1 VARLERME
9 RPGLAY
15 WSSRLLAGRRKK
27 GDRIAVVL
35 PLAGRTKRKGM
46 PQLGF
51 GGWKIER
58 VCLLCLVAL
67 TEEGCSC

>member
-1 VARLERME
+1 ME

-27 GDRIAVVL
+27 GDGIAVVL
-35 PLAGRTKRKGM
+35 PLAGCTKRKGKAR
-46 PQLGF
+46 LGF

-67 TEEGCSC
+67 TEKGCSC

>member
-1 VARLERME
+1 LERME

-15 WSSRLLAGRRKK
+15 WSSR
-27 GDRIAVVL
+27 L

-67 TEEGCSC
+67 TEEGCSCQRNKLIAVHFAGMNK